1 MRRMRRD
8 NDDVGNASPS
18 TRREEENKKH
28 ITVNVPCALTIPNL
42 LDSKHQMLL
51 HALLTAAATSTS
63 ATNRR
68 C

>member
-8 NDDVGNASPS
+8 NDVGNASPS
-18 TRREEENKKH
+18 KRREEENKKH
-28 ITVNVPCALTIPNL
+28 TTVNAPCALMILNL